1 MGAFRSG
8 WRWSELFGL
17 VGIALALWV
26 LSRVPG
32 GAWVLY
38 PFVLFKT
45 YVHEFWHGLAAWLTG
60 GQFLRFEIYP
70 DTSGMAWTAGGSA
83 WVIAS
88 AGYLGASL
96 TGALL
101 VILAARGFPAALL
114 LGGLGVGMILLGVL
128 LASNAFGLWLAIVLG
143 VLLLAAL
150 RLPPAARDGVLLVLA
165 VSLALDA
172 LNSLWVL
179 TRLAWTGEKHT
190 DAAAMAALTGLPA
203 WFWAWTWILL
213 SLALLAYALRLAYRR
228 SPDKDGLSD
237 RASRSRQSS

>member
-1 MGAFRSG
+1 MGQFRAG
-8 WRWSELFGL
+8 WRWSELLGL
-17 VGIALALWV
+17 IGIALALWV
-26 LSRVPG
+26 LSRIPG
-32 GAWVLY
+32 GTWVLY

-96 TGALL
+96 TGAVL

-114 LGGLGVGMILLGVL
+114 LGALGVGMILLGLL
-128 LASNAFGLWLAIVLG
+128 LASNAFGLWMALVLG
-143 VLLLAAL
+143 ALLLAAL
-150 RLPPAARDGVLLVLA
+150 QLPPAARDGVLLVLA
-165 VSLALDA
+165 ASLALDA

-179 TRLAWTGEKHT
+179 SHLAWTGEQHT

-213 SLALLAYALRLAYRR
+213 SLALLAFALRLAYRR
-228 SPDKDGLSD
+228 APRGSTLSAGSD
-237 RASRSRQSS
+237 RSRRSS